1 VLAGP
6 DHLSYFALLGRISG
20 LALYHREPID
30 VRWTDSFIKA
40 VLEMPVVPDD
50 LASVDP
56 ELHANKVVYLRGLC
70 ADDVAALELTFED
83 DMSNAQMGN
92 QASIPLKE
100 GGAEIGVTSANLEEY
115 LQLWVEHRL
124 VGSIRPQVKAF
135 QNGIGVFV
143 PAELRRQLRDCCTAC
158 DFQLMVSGTP
168 QIDVADW
175 EASTV
180 YSDGLGPESAV
191 VAWFWTIVQAMDQ
204 AEQAALLHF
213 VTGSSRA
220 PADGF
225 TQLMG

>member
-1 VLAGP
+1 
-6 DHLSYFALLGRISG
+6 
-20 LALYHREPID
+20 
-30 VRWTDSFIKA
+30 VRWTDAFVKA

-50 LASVDP
+50 LELVDP
-56 ELHANKVVYLRGLC
+56 ELHANKVVYLRGLG
-70 ADDVAALELTFED
+70 ADDLAALELTFED
-83 DMSNAQMGN
+83 DPSNALMGC

-100 GGAEIGVTSANLEEY
+100 GGAAIAVTTANLEEY

-124 VGSIRPQVKAF
+124 VGSIQSQVKAF
-135 QNGIGVFV
+135 QNGLGVFV

-168 QIDVADW
+168 KIDVADW
-175 EASTV
+175 KASAV
-180 YSDGLGPESAV
+180 YTDGLAPESAV
-191 VAWFWTIVQAMDQ
+191 VSWFWTIVQAMDQ